1 METCTV
7 FFSAIVTL
15 ILKKVDIRSLKS
27 KLESVNECKE
37 CQYDNKRKGISVF
50 NQAQG

>member
-1 METCTV
+1 MKTCTV
-7 FFSAIVTL
+7 FLLRHCYPNF
-15 ILKKVDIRSLKS
+15 KKVDIRSLKS

-50 NQAQG
+50 NRAQG